1 MVDFSFTEEQ
11 ELIRESLNKWCEKN
25 LSLDRIREID
35 ENHEVPKEIVK
46 GLGDLGFL
54 MMTIPENHGGTG
66 ADWVTT
72 CIAAEE
78 LGYADISIAIPVFF
92 LVESSWGYVVDR
104 YCSEQVREQFIKKAI
119 KGEGFIGIATTEAG
133 GGSDVANVKSTA
145 KKENDMWVLN
155 GEKVYTSGTEEA
167 KKWGGGHFVLVRTS
181 PTPTP
186 EKHHLG
192 MTGFFLPINAPGV
205 EIVKRFE
212 DMGRMGIST
221 GGFVMND
228 VRLPDWHR
236 IGEEGKG
243 FYLTM
248 EGFDASRLL
257 IGATCLGAAKRA
269 LEIGMD
275 YTKEREAFGRPIAK
289 FEGIQFE
296 LADDW
301 AELEALKSL
310 VYRTAWMMDKKYEE
324 GKFSARMVSR
334 YVSACKL
341 KTPPFAF
348 DVFKRVMLWL
358 GAYGYTKECPLEMG
372 LRGIM
377 SYLIGAEGTLNIQRT
392 IIARE
397 LLGRNYIAYR

>member
-1 MVDFSFTEEQ
+1 MVDFSFSVEQ
-11 ELIRESLNKWCEKN
+11 ELIKEGLHNWCEKN
-25 LSLDRIREID
+25 LSLEKIREID
-35 ENHEVPKEIVK
+35 EKHEVPKEIIK
-46 GLGDLGFL
+46 GMADLGFL
-54 MMTIPENHGGTG
+54 MMTIPEEHGGTG

-78 LGYADISIAIPVFF
+78 LGYADISIAIPVLF
-92 LVESSWGYVVDR
+92 LVEASWGFVVDR
-104 YCSEQVREQFIKKAI
+104 YCSEQVREEFVKKAI
-119 KGEGFIGIATTEAG
+119 KGEGFIGIAITEAG

-145 KKENDMWVLN
+145 KKEGDTWVLN
-155 GEKVYTSGTEEA
+155 GEKLYTSGTEEA
-167 KKWGGGHFVLVRTS
+167 KKWGGGYFVLVRTS
-181 PTPTP
+181 PPP
-186 EKHHLG
+186 SLDKHHLG
-192 MTGFFLPINAPGV
+192 MTAFFVPINMPEV
-205 EIVKRFE
+205 ESVKRFE
-212 DMGRMGIST
+212 DMGRLGIST

-228 VRLPDWHR
+228 VRLPDYHR

-248 EGFDASRLL
+248 EGFDAARLL

-269 LEIGMD
+269 LEIGMAHI
-275 YTKEREAFGRPIAK
+275 KEREAFGRPIAK

-301 AELEALKSL
+301 AELEALRSL

-324 GKFSARMVSR
+324 GKFSARRVSS
-334 YVSACKL
+334 YISACKL
-341 KTPPFAF
+341 KIPPFAF
-348 DVFKRVMLWL
+348 DVFKRVMLWF

-377 SYLIGAEGTLNIQRT
+377 SYMIGAEGTLNIQRT

-397 LLGRNYIAYR
+397 LLGRKYIPYR